1 MLHTRLVSTD
11 KQIIMFRVT
20 RREIRDA
27 LKRAAR
33 DDVRSVA
40 TLLEKIVGEWLTD
53 RGYLA
58 KESDG
63 RTALAPGREITQ
75 PGEDPVDPPKRK
87 APQ

>member
-1 MLHTRLVSTD
+1 MMINTEAVST
-11 KQIIMFRVT
+11 KKSIIMFRVT
-20 RREIRDA
+20 RPEIRDA
-27 LKRAAR
+27 LKNAAR

-40 TLLEKIVGEWLTD
+40 TMLEKIVGEWLTD

-63 RTALAPGREITQ
+63 RTALAAGREHPTGPLKQ
-75 PGEDPVDPPKRK
+75 N